1 LKLKSILVI
10 SIITAIILVVVIL
23 PVKPNDI
30 PPEMTDNVEIKEETI
45 VELGV
50 DVSDSLDFREETS
63 LDENNSNFYID
74 ENGVKHYVIEAVDNP
89 QLQD

>member
-1 LKLKSILVI
+1 MKLKSILVI

-30 PPEMTDNVEIKEETI
+30 PPEMTDNVEIKEETTL
-45 VELGV
+45 ELGV
-50 DVSDSLDFREETS
+50 DISDSLDFREETS